1 MSNLV
6 ILRHGESTWNKLNLF
21 TGWRDVDLTAKGA
34 DEARDAGIT
43 MREAGLRFDVAHTS
57 LLVRAVRTADLAL
70 DELGQLWLP
79 VRRSWRLNER
89 HYGALQGKD
98 KKQTTAEFGEAQVKL
113 WRRSY
118 DVRPPAVTPDDAE
131 HPRQDPR
138 YRRLPPDVL
147 PGAECLADVVARVLP
162 HWHDVVVP
170 QLRADLSVLIVAHG
184 NSLRALVKHL
194 EGIADDAIAELN
206 IPTGIPR
213 RYELDDD
220 LRPRFAGYLGDA
232 EAVAAAADAVARQA
246 AGH

>member
-1 MSNLV
+1 MSDLV
-6 ILRHGESTWNKLNLF
+6 ILRHGESTWNQLNLF

-43 MREAGLRFDVAHTS
+43 MREAGLRFDVVHTS

-79 VRRSWRLNER
+79 VNRSWRLNER

-98 KKQTTAEFGEAQVKL
+98 KKQTTAE
-113 WRRSY
+113 Y
-118 DVRPPAVTPDDAE
+118 DVRPPSVTRDNAE
-131 HPRQDPR
+131 HPSQDPR
-138 YRRLPPDVL
+138 YRLLPPDVL
-147 PGAECLADVVARVLP
+147 PGSECLADVVVRVLP
-162 HWHDVVVP
+162 YWHDVVVP
-170 QLRADLSVLIVAHG
+170 QLRAGLTVLIVAHG

-206 IPTGIPR
+206 IPTGVPR

-220 LRPRFAGYLGDA
+220 LRPTFAGYLGDP
-232 EAVAAAADAVARQA
+232 EAIAAAADAVSRQA
-246 AGH
+246 AGT